1 MVLAKELLDARLL
14 KKLKK
19 SKYDGDKLLYK
30 LVNVVD
36 NKSFFLTKIKLQP
49 ELIMLRKEKLIVLP
63 HIVFMVLL
71 NFFML
76 M

>member
-36 NKSFFLTKIKLQP
+36 NKSFFLTKIQLQP